1 MSRKCSR
8 SRSGSVGAQ
17 CSSGCESLFA
27 PACSRLRKNGGHTSP
42 RLRVAPNKKTGFN
55 CFSQLRNAAGGANG
69 SITLSIVRLCTN
81 VHGWAQLAPLLL
93 SLPIYPN
100 KILCS
105 CATGCTLSSQ
115 NRANACKAGLAR
127 LQLGYITFGSPV
139 EIPKTK
145 ENALKTQIFELSG
158 GRNQKLCNALS
169 SDSWAIS

>member
-1 MSRKCSR
+1 MELVNIWHSVFVFGVMVGRLVVGR
-8 SRSGSVGAQ
+8 S
-17 CSSGCESLFA
+17 ETSL
-27 PACSRLRKNGGHTSP
+27 CGDP
-42 RLRVAPNKKTGFN
+42 RIFRVSFSKADGFN

-127 LQLGYITFGSPV
+127 LQRADIEQRRAPQAAQVDKVWWCVG
-139 EIPKTK
+139 
-145 ENALKTQIFELSG
+145 
-158 GRNQKLCNALS
+158 
-169 SDSWAIS
+169 

>member
-1 MSRKCSR
+1 MELVNIWHSVFVFGVMLGRLVAGR
-8 SRSGSVGAQ
+8 SKT
-17 CSSGCESLFA
+17 SL
-27 PACSRLRKNGGHTSP
+27 CGDP
-42 RLRVAPNKKTGFN
+42 RIFRVSFSKADGFN

-100 KILCS
+100 KILWS

-115 NRANACKAGLAR
+115 NRANTCKAGLAR
-127 LQLGYITFGSPV
+127 LQLGYITVGSPV
-139 EIPKTK
+139 GIPKTK

-158 GRNQKLCNALS
+158 GRKQKLCNALS

>member
-1 MSRKCSR
+1 MELVNIWHSVFVFGVMVGRLVVGR
-8 SRSGSVGAQ
+8 S
-17 CSSGCESLFA
+17 ETSL
-27 PACSRLRKNGGHTSP
+27 CGDP
-42 RLRVAPNKKTGFN
+42 RIFRVSFSKADGFN

-69 SITLSIVRLCTN
+69 SITLSIARLCTN

-100 KILCS
+100 KILWS

-115 NRANACKAGLAR
+115 NRANTCKAGLAR

-158 GRNQKLCNALS
+158 GRNQKLCNGLS
-169 SDSWAIS
+169 SDSWATS

>member
-1 MSRKCSR
+1 MELVNIWHSVFVFGVMVGRLVVGR
-8 SRSGSVGAQ
+8 S
-17 CSSGCESLFA
+17 ETSL
-27 PACSRLRKNGGHTSP
+27 CGDP
-42 RLRVAPNKKTGFN
+42 RIFRVSFSKADGFN

-93 SLPIYPN
+93 SPPIYPN

-115 NRANACKAGLAR
+115 NRANTCKAGLAR
-127 LQLGYITFGSPV
+127 LQLGYITVGSPV
-139 EIPKTK
+139 GIPKTK

>member
-93 SLPIYPN
+93 SPPIYPN

-127 LQLGYITFGSPV
+127 LQRADIEQRRAPQAAQVDKVWWCVG
-139 EIPKTK
+139 
-145 ENALKTQIFELSG
+145 
-158 GRNQKLCNALS
+158 
-169 SDSWAIS
+169 

>member
-1 MSRKCSR
+1 MPLSARREPDR
-8 SRSGSVGAQ
+8 SNANLLSNTSLM
-17 CSSGCESLFA
+17 LFA

-93 SLPIYPN
+93 SPPIYPN

-127 LQLGYITFGSPV
+127 LQRADIEQRRAPQAAQVDKVWWCVG
-139 EIPKTK
+139 
-145 ENALKTQIFELSG
+145 
-158 GRNQKLCNALS
+158 
-169 SDSWAIS
+169 

>member
-1 MSRKCSR
+1 MELVNIWHSVFVFGVMVGRLVVGR
-8 SRSGSVGAQ
+8 S
-17 CSSGCESLFA
+17 ETSL
-27 PACSRLRKNGGHTSP
+27 CGDP
-42 RLRVAPNKKTGFN
+42 RIFRVSFSKADGFN

-115 NRANACKAGLAR
+115 NRANACKSGLAR
-127 LQLGYITFGSPV
+127 LQRADIEQRRAPQAAQVDKVWWCVG
-139 EIPKTK
+139 
-145 ENALKTQIFELSG
+145 
-158 GRNQKLCNALS
+158 
-169 SDSWAIS
+169 